1 MAGEYQFSLID
12 VTKQVGTKTI
22 LKDVNLSFFYG
33 AHIGVIGANGAGK
46 SSLLKILA
54 GLDTELM
61 GTVQVAKGTKVGYL
75 PQEPELDDSKTV
87 LETVMEGVA
96 DAQAMVTRYED
107 LCCELDDPKAAAEME
122 RLQTIIDANDYW
134 NLENLVER
142 RMADMG
148 CPDGSKKVGVLSG
161 GERRRVAIAR
171 LLLSNPDVL
180 LLDAPSV
187 GLDPVNRRNFIRIV
201 NGFSH
206 LRVIA
211 SHDLDLIYD
220 TCDRTLILSDGQI
233 VWDGPT
239 KEGLTDRELLQ
250 RYSLELPLSFSR
262 Q

>member
-33 AHIGVIGANGAGK
+33 AHIGVIGGNGAGK

-54 GLDTELM
+54 GLDTDLL

-87 LETVMEGVA
+87 LEVVMEGVA

-122 RLQTIIDANDYW
+122 RLQEIIDKNDYW

-142 RMADMG
+142 E
-148 CPDGSKKVGVLSG
+148 S
-161 GERRRVAIAR
+161 ER
-171 LLLSNPDVL
+171 
-180 LLDAPSV
+180 
-187 GLDPVNRRNFIRIV
+187 
-201 NGFSH
+201 
-206 LRVIA
+206 
-211 SHDLDLIYD
+211 
-220 TCDRTLILSDGQI
+220 
-233 VWDGPT
+233 
-239 KEGLTDRELLQ
+239 LQ
-250 RYSLELPLSFSR
+250 RAYHADALHLPDIVVSVSSPLVYLGRLYEPHLLVVS
-262 Q
+262 QCLHCHLAEP